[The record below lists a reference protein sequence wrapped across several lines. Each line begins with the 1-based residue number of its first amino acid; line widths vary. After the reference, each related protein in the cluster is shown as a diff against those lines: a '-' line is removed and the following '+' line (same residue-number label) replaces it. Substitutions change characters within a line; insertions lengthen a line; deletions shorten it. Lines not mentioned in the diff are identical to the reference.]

1 MVVDFPGSGK
11 LAIVNGIRT
20 ITLDLD
26 DTLWDLHPV
35 IQRAEQRL
43 YEWLGERYPRITKMF
58 EPLDI
63 REVRSRVVEEHFD
76 RKHDLTF
83 LRALRERF
91 TLIAVTNGNAD
102 LETIGIS
109 DLFDDHVN
117 AAMAGAAKPERP
129 IFDVAVKAGGASAA
143 ETLHVGDHP
152 LYDVHGAKQ
161 AGLRTAWVN
170 RDGSAWPAEYE
181 LPDAEIA
188 HVGELLALIGE
199 GDE

>member
-76 RKHDLTF
+76 RKHGIARTF
-83 LRALRERF
+83 HAYRRYQRQ
-91 TLIAVTNGNAD
+91 
-102 LETIGIS
+102 
-109 DLFDDHVN
+109 
-117 AAMAGAAKPERP
+117 R
-129 IFDVAVKAGGASAA
+129 
-143 ETLHVGDHP
+143 
-152 LYDVHGAKQ
+152 
-161 AGLRTAWVN
+161 
-170 RDGSAWPAEYE
+170 
-181 LPDAEIA
+181 
-188 HVGELLALIGE
+188 
-199 GDE
+199 